1 MERSLFRYI
10 FQHTWRNQ
18 LLLLLVTAISFPLL
32 YINLEIPKRI
42 INQAI
47 GGKNIP
53 ATLLGFDV
61 TQVSYLMGLSFL
73 LLALITINGGI
84 KYWLNVYSGVIGE
97 RTVRRLR
104 HDLYQQV
111 LRFPLPQF
119 KTMSAGEIIPMIVS
133 ETEPV
138 GGFIGESVSVPVFQG
153 GLLVTYLAFIFNQ
166 DLWLGLAAVALY
178 PPQVFLIPRLQSK
191 VNLLAKERVQTARQ
205 LSDRIGES
213 VAGCAEIRGNDTFHL
228 ERADISERLGKIFAI
243 RFDIYKRKFFVKFL
257 NNFLAQIT
265 PFFFYS
271 AGGYLV
277 IKGSLSLGALV
288 AVLAAYKD
296 ILAPW
301 KELLT
306 WYSTKEDVRIKYEQI
321 VSQFEP
327 PGLFDEKL
335 LTAPPATIPA
345 LAGEI
350 AVASLTYSETGVSN
364 RVERVTFNIAAAEHV
379 AMVGRGHSGRDD
391 VAQLLARLTFPSGGR
406 VVVAGAN
413 LAEVHQAVPGRRI
426 AYATQNAYIFAGTIE
441 HNLYYGLKHQ
451 PVRPARY
458 DDRAK
463 ARQLIRVRDSLLAGN
478 SADDVRADW
487 IDYEAAGVQDAAE
500 LAEAATAIL
509 RIVEMEDEVMAFG
522 FSSTTDPQ
530 ANPVFAAMLLDARA
544 RVRERVRTEDLAQ
557 YVELFDRDAYHSNIT
572 VAENLLFGLPRRAD
586 FQPANLPRN
595 AEVTALLR
603 DLGLLD
609 AFYSAGA
616 KVARLMVELFADV
629 APDSP
634 LFEQYSFISADD
646 LPLFQAM
653 LAKVSG
659 DNLSALDAQAR
670 SRLLEIT
677 FRLVPAQHRLGVID
691 DQMQRKIVE
700 ARAEF
705 RRRYADRSD
714 VIEFFDP
721 DRVSSAL
728 SIQDNILFGR
738 VAYEQA
744 NAVTRVAALYREVA
758 MELGMRSELLRLGL
772 QFEVGS
778 AGSRLSYSQ
787 RQRLA
792 IARGMMKNPDVLVFN
807 EPTSGLDP
815 GTEQRVLRAVLG
827 WAKGR
832 TVVWSLGRAD
842 LAAEF
847 DRVLV
852 FDEGRLLEQG
862 TYDDLAGTGSALA
875 RLLA

>member
-53 ATLLGFDV
+53 ETLLGFNV

-153 GLLVTYLAFIFNQ
+153 GLLVTYLTFIFNQ
-166 DLWLGLAAVALY
+166 DVWLGLAAVALY
-178 PPQVFLIPRLQSK
+178 PPQVFLIPRLQRK

-213 VAGCAEIRGNDTFHL
+213 VAGCAEIRGNDTYHL

-243 RFDIYKRKFFVKFL
+243 RFEIYKRKFFVKFL

-271 AGGYLV
+271 VGGYLV
-277 IKGSLSLGALV
+277 IKGSLSVGALV

-335 LTAPPATIPA
+335 LTDPPATIPA

-379 AMVGRGHSGRDD
+379 ALVGRGHSGRDD

-426 AYATQNAYIFAGTIE
+426 AYATQNAYIFSGTIE
-441 HNLYYGLKHQ
+441 HNLYYGLKHR
-451 PVRPARY
+451 PVRPASY
-458 DDRAK
+458 DDK
-463 ARQLIRVRDSLLAGN
+463 AMASQQIRVRDSLLAGN
-478 SADDVRADW
+478 SADDIRADW
-487 IDYEAAGVQDAAE
+487 IDYEAAGVRDAAE

-509 RIVEMEDEVMAFG
+509 RLVEMEDEVMNFG

-530 ANPVFAAMLLDARA
+530 ANPAFAAMVLDARA
-544 RVRERVRTEDLAQ
+544 RVRERVRTQDLAQ

-595 AEVTALLR
+595 AEVSALLR
-603 DLGLLD
+603 DVRLLD
-609 AFYSAGA
+609 DFYSAGA

-646 LPLFQAM
+646 LPIFQAM
-653 LAKVSG
+653 FAKVSG
-659 DNLSALDAQAR
+659 DNLSALDAEAR
-670 SRLLEIT
+670 ARLLEIT

-772 QFEVGS
+772 QFEVGN

-815 GTEQRVLRAVLG
+815 GSEQRVLRAVLG

-842 LAAEF
+842 LAGEF

-852 FDEGRLLEQG
+852 FDEGRLVEQG
-862 TYDDLAGTGSALA
+862 TYDELAGTGSTLA
-875 RLLA
+875 RLLT